1 MMYRTTLMRHSYIWY
16 MHKYSIFNYAA
27 SAPCPVCP
35 ATISLWS
42 TLERIDGDWGR
53 ITKLRMQSIFLKM
66 RTKLKTTLI
75 TIFISESTF
84 FSGCKKW
91 HKNIKTNHNVCD
103 KKQNLRWEFGQ
114 NITNVFTCLKT
125 EVAGKVLPK
134 TWAKLT
140 IAKDAVQSSNFST
153 F

>member
-1 MMYRTTLMRHSYIWY
+1 
-16 MHKYSIFNYAA
+16 
-27 SAPCPVCP
+27 
-35 ATISLWS
+35 
-42 TLERIDGDWGR
+42 
-53 ITKLRMQSIFLKM
+53 MQSIFLKM

-103 KKQNLRWEFGQ
+103 KKQNLRWEFSQ
-114 NITNVFTCLKT
+114 NITNFYMLQNLG
-125 EVAGKVLPK
+125 GKVLPK

-140 IAKDAVQSSNFST
+140 IAEDAVHII
-153 F
+153 